1 MTTAAWARDAAATC
15 QRLVTAIAYRDWD
28 DLAACLD
35 AAVQFRALTPSGL
48 RTGDGRV
55 SATSYFQDW
64 FGEPDQLA
72 HLSSDVRL
80 IEDRLHVSYRF
91 RAHKDRWY
99 LIEQHAYCSF
109 ERGKITQIDL
119 LCSGFRAEAPSDQT
133 D

>member
-1 MTTAAWARDAAATC
+1 MTTAGWARDAAATC
-15 QRLVTAIAYRDWD
+15 HRFITAIARRDWD
-28 DLAACLD
+28 ELAACLD
-35 AAVQFRALTPSGL
+35 AAVELRALTPSGL
-48 RTGDGRV
+48 RSADGRAPAA
-55 SATSYFQDW
+55 SFLQDW

-72 HLSSDVRL
+72 RLSSDVRL

-99 LIEQHAYCSF
+99 LIEQHAYCSV

>member
-1 MTTAAWARDAAATC
+1 MSSGAAAYDAVAVC
-15 QRLVTAIAYRDWD
+15 QRFVTAIAHRAWD

-35 AAVQFRALTPSGL
+35 DAVEFRALTPSGL
-48 RTGDGRV
+48 RNADGRA
-55 SATSYFQDW
+55 SAAGYLQDW

-99 LIEQHAYCSF
+99 LIEQHAYCAVK
-109 ERGKITQIDL
+109 RGKITHIDL
-119 LCSGFRAEAPSDQT
+119 LCSGFRPEEPTGHT